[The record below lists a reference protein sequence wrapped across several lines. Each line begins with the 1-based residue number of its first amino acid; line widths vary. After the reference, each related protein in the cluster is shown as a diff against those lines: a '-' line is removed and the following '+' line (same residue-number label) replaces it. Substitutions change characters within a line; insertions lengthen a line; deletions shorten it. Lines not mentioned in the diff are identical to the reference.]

1 MLFIGRNEY
10 KCSTRPG
17 KKSRQRGPASNAKQ
31 NPAVNQDQGH
41 IEAAAQNEA
50 DNDTV
55 PQNVPEPQSGPANPR
70 PVERLDAIAAD
81 LSDPEDE
88 PPRQRRRLSDLIRE
102 NNELYNTFMTRTVP
116 RLKRHY
122 GIDYDD

>member
-1 MLFIGRNEY
+1 MNINVVHAKERSHVNVG
-10 KCSTRPG
+10 
-17 KKSRQRGPASNAKQ
+17 QPAMQ

-88 PPRQRRRLSDLIRE
+88 PPRQRRRLSE
-102 NNELYNTFMTRTVP
+102 NNERFNTFMTRTVP
-116 RLKRHY
+116 RCGYFYLKTVFWYHH
-122 GIDYDD
+122 IKDI